1 MFFRIR
7 VINVYL
13 LLLGVLLMAEMP
25 VSDKFFPMLIKCYIR
40 LMVVV
45 RCIQNEADGKE
56 YLPVPVKFKIARDYY
71 QQMINSEIDS
81 PFFGL
86 TLAYDDN
93 AEILT
98 VTPDDFVLQWYTN
111 KIMREVALKQAEDF
125 KVRYSNFITLL
136 P

>member
-1 MFFRIR
+1 
-7 VINVYL
+7 
-13 LLLGVLLMAEMP
+13 
-25 VSDKFFPMLIKCYIR
+25 
-40 LMVVV
+40 MVVV
-45 RCIQNEADGKE
+45 RCIQNEADGKD
-56 YLPVPVKFKIARDYY
+56 YVPVPVKFKIARDYY

-125 KVRYSNFITLL
+125 KFRYSNFITLL